1 MGMTL
6 FTRRFAA
13 WIACFAILLAALAP
27 SISQA
32 VANAKQESGSG
43 WAEICS
49 VAGIRFVQLVQA
61 DDGASDDG
69 KSGGGM
75 GMQMEHCAFCS
86 AHAVSVGLPP
96 ASPALPLLVASGT
109 AIFPALYYQSPSPLF
124 IWSTAQSRAPP
135 VFV

>member
-49 VAGIRFVQLVQA
+49 VAGIRFVQVVE
-61 DDGASDDG
+61 DGTTEDG
-69 KSGGGM
+69 KSAGKA
-75 GMQMEHCAFCS
+75 MQMEHCAFCS
-86 AHAVSVGLPP
+86 THAGSVGLPP
-96 ASPALPLLVASGT
+96 TGPVLPLPVAMGT
-109 AIFPALYYQSPSPLF
+109 AIFPSLYYQSPAPLF

-135 VFV
+135 ALA

>member
-49 VAGIRFVQLVQA
+49 VAGIRFVQLA
-61 DDGASDDG
+61 DDGAADG
-69 KSGGGM
+69 KSGGKA
-75 GMQMEHCAFCS
+75 MQMEHCAFCS
-86 AHAVSVGLPP
+86 THAGSVGLPP
-96 ASPALPLLVASGT
+96 TSPMLPQLVASGT
-109 AIFPALYYQSPSPLF
+109 AIFPALYYQSPAPLF

-135 VFV
+135 TLN

>member
-49 VAGIRFVQLVQA
+49 VAGIRFVQVDGLAA
-61 DDGASDDG
+61 DE
-69 KSGGGM
+69 KSGGKV
-75 GMQMEHCAFCS
+75 MQMEHCAFCS
-86 AHAVSVGLPP
+86 THAGSVGLPP
-96 ASPALPLLVASGT
+96 TSPVLPLLVASGT
-109 AIFPALYYQSPSPLF
+109 AIFPSLYYQSPAPLF
-124 IWSTAQSRAPP
+124 IWTTAQSRAPP
-135 VFV
+135 ALV

>member
-27 SISQA
+27 SISRA

-49 VAGIRFVQLVQA
+49 VAGIRFVQVLQA
-61 DDGASDDG
+61 DDGAADE
-69 KSGGGM
+69 KSGGKA
-75 GMQMEHCAFCS
+75 MQMEHCAFCS
-86 AHAVSVGLPP
+86 THAGSVGLPP
-96 ASPALPLLVASGT
+96 SPVLPLPVASGT

-135 VFV
+135 TLV

>member
-49 VAGIRFVQLVQA
+49 VAGIRFVQV
-61 DDGASDDG
+61 DDGAADEKSVG
-69 KSGGGM
+69 KA
-75 GMQMEHCAFCS
+75 MQMEHCAFCS
-86 AHAVSVGLPP
+86 THAGSVGLPP
-96 ASPALPLLVASGT
+96 TSPMLPQLVASGT
-109 AIFPALYYQSPSPLF
+109 AIFPALYYQSPAPLF

-135 VFV
+135 TLN

>member
-49 VAGIRFVQLVQA
+49 VAGIRFVQV
-61 DDGASDDG
+61 DDGAADG
-69 KSGGGM
+69 KSDGKA
-75 GMQMEHCAFCS
+75 MQMEHCAFCS
-86 AHAVSVGLPP
+86 THAGSVGLPP
-96 ASPALPLLVASGT
+96 TSPVLPLPVASGT

-135 VFV
+135 FFV

>member
-1 MGMTL
+1 MTL

-49 VAGIRFVQLVQA
+49 VAGIRFVPLVQA
-61 DDGASDDG
+61 DDGAADE
-69 KSGGGM
+69 KSGGKA
-75 GMQMEHCAFCS
+75 MQMEHCAFCS
-86 AHAVSVGLPP
+86 THAGSVGLTPT
-96 ASPALPLLVASGT
+96 SPVLPLPVASGT
-109 AIFPALYYQSPSPLF
+109 AIFPALYYQSQSPLF

-135 VFV
+135 ALV

>member
-32 VANAKQESGSG
+32 VASAKQESGSG

-61 DDGASDDG
+61 GDGAADE
-69 KSGGGM
+69 KSGDKV
-75 GMQMEHCAFCS
+75 MQMQHCAFCS
-86 AHAVSVGLPP
+86 THAGSVGLPP
-96 ASPALPLLVASGT
+96 TSPVLPLLVASGT
-109 AIFPALYYQSPSPLF
+109 AIFPSLYYQSPAPLF

-135 VFV
+135 ALA

>member
-32 VANAKQESGSG
+32 VANAKQQSGSG

-49 VAGIRFVQLVQA
+49 VAGIRFVQVVE
-61 DDGASDDG
+61 DGTTEDG
-69 KSGGGM
+69 KSAGKA
-75 GMQMEHCAFCS
+75 MQMEHCAFCS
-86 AHAVSVGLPP
+86 THAGSVGLPP
-96 ASPALPLLVASGT
+96 TGPVLPLPVAMGT
-109 AIFPALYYQSPSPLF
+109 AIFPALYYQSPAPLF

-135 VFV
+135 VSV

>member
-1 MGMTL
+1 MTL

-49 VAGIRFVQLVQA
+49 VAGIRFVQV
-61 DDGASDDG
+61 DNDGAADE
-69 KSGGGM
+69 KSGGKA
-75 GMQMEHCAFCS
+75 MQMEHCAFCS
-86 AHAVSVGLPP
+86 THAGSVGLPP
-96 ASPALPLLVASGT
+96 ASPVLPLLVASGT
-109 AIFPALYYQSPSPLF
+109 AIFPALYYESPSPLF

-135 VFV
+135 ALV

>member
-49 VAGIRFVQLVQA
+49 VAGIRFVQLVQG
-61 DDGASDDG
+61 DDGAADG
-69 KSGGGM
+69 KSDGKA
-75 GMQMEHCAFCS
+75 MQMEHCAFCS
-86 AHAVSVGLPP
+86 THAGSVGLPP
-96 ASPALPLLVASGT
+96 TSPVLPLLVASGT

-135 VFV
+135 SLV

>member
-49 VAGIRFVQLVQA
+49 VAGIRFVQV
-61 DDGASDDG
+61 DDGAADG
-69 KSGGGM
+69 KSGGKA
-75 GMQMEHCAFCS
+75 MQMEHCAFCS
-86 AHAVSVGLPP
+86 THAGSVGLPP
-96 ASPALPLLVASGT
+96 TSPVLPLLVASGT

-135 VFV
+135 ALV

>member
-49 VAGIRFVQLVQA
+49 VAGIRFVQVVE
-61 DDGASDDG
+61 DGTTEDG
-69 KSGGGM
+69 KSAGKA
-75 GMQMEHCAFCS
+75 MQMEHCAFCS
-86 AHAVSVGLPP
+86 THAGSAGLPP
-96 ASPALPLLVASGT
+96 TSPVLPLPVAMGT
-109 AIFPALYYQSPSPLF
+109 AIFPALYYQSPAPLF

-135 VFV
+135 ALV

>member
-32 VANAKQESGSG
+32 VASAKQESGSG

-49 VAGIRFVQLVQA
+49 VAGVRFVQLVQA
-61 DDGASDDG
+61 GDGAADE
-69 KSGGGM
+69 KSGDKV
-75 GMQMEHCAFCS
+75 MQMEHCAFCS
-86 AHAVSVGLPP
+86 THAGSVGLPP
-96 ASPALPLLVASGT
+96 TSPVLPLLVASGT
-109 AIFPALYYQSPSPLF
+109 AIFPSLYYQSPAPLF

-135 VFV
+135 SLV

>member
-49 VAGIRFVQLVQA
+49 VAGIRFVQVD
-61 DDGASDDG
+61 DDGAADG
-69 KSGGGM
+69 KSGGKV
-75 GMQMEHCAFCS
+75 MQMEHCAFCS
-86 AHAVSVGLPP
+86 THAGSVGLPP
-96 ASPALPLLVASGT
+96 SPVLPLPDASGT

-124 IWSTAQSRAPP
+124 IWCTAQSRAPP
-135 VFV
+135 ALI

>member
-32 VANAKQESGSG
+32 VANAKPESGSG

-49 VAGIRFVQLVQA
+49 VAGIRFVQVLPA
-61 DDGASDDG
+61 NDGATDE
-69 KSGGGM
+69 KSGGKA
-75 GMQMEHCAFCS
+75 MQMEHCAFCS
-86 AHAVSVGLPP
+86 THAGSVGLPP
-96 ASPALPLLVASGT
+96 AGPVLQLPVASGT
-109 AIFPALYYQSPSPLF
+109 AIFPALYYQSPAPLF
-124 IWSTAQSRAPP
+124 IWSAAQSRAPP
-135 VFV
+135 SLV

>member
-61 DDGASDDG
+61 DGGAADE
-69 KSGGGM
+69 KSGGKA
-75 GMQMEHCAFCS
+75 MQMEHCAFCS
-86 AHAVSVGLPP
+86 THAGSVGLPP
-96 ASPALPLLVASGT
+96 TSPVLLLVASGT
-109 AIFPALYYQSPSPLF
+109 AIFPSLYYQSPAPLF

-135 VFV
+135 VLA

>member
-27 SISQA
+27 SISRA

-49 VAGIRFVQLVQA
+49 VAGIRFVQV
-61 DDGASDDG
+61 DDGVADE
-69 KSGGGM
+69 KSGGKA
-75 GMQMEHCAFCS
+75 MQMEHCAFCS
-86 AHAVSVGLPP
+86 THAGSVGLPP
-96 ASPALPLLVASGT
+96 TSPVLPLLVASGT
-109 AIFPALYYQSPSPLF
+109 AIFPSLYYQSPSPLF

-135 VFV
+135 VSV

>member
-32 VANAKQESGSG
+32 VANAKQASGSG

-49 VAGIRFVQLVQA
+49 VAGIRFVQV
-61 DDGASDDG
+61 DDGAADE
-69 KSGGGM
+69 KSGGKA
-75 GMQMEHCAFCS
+75 MQMEHCAFCS
-86 AHAVSVGLPP
+86 THAGSVGLPP
-96 ASPALPLLVASGT
+96 ASPVLPLLVASGT
-109 AIFPALYYQSPSPLF
+109 AIFPSLYYQSPSPLF

-135 VFV
+135 TLI

>member
-1 MGMTL
+1 MTL

-49 VAGIRFVQLVQA
+49 VAGIRFVQIDGLAA
-61 DDGASDDG
+61 DE
-69 KSGGGM
+69 KSGGKA
-75 GMQMEHCAFCS
+75 MQMEHCAFCS
-86 AHAVSVGLPP
+86 THAGSVGLPP
-96 ASPALPLLVASGT
+96 TSPVLPLLVASGT
-109 AIFPALYYQSPSPLF
+109 AIFPSLYYQSPAPLF
-124 IWSTAQSRAPP
+124 MWSTAQSRAPP
-135 VFV
+135 VLA

>member
-6 FTRRFAA
+6 FTRRLAA

-32 VANAKQESGSG
+32 VANAKQQSGSG

-49 VAGIRFVQLVQA
+49 VAGIRFVQVVE
-61 DDGASDDG
+61 DGTTEDG
-69 KSGGGM
+69 KSAGKA
-75 GMQMEHCAFCS
+75 MQMEHCAFCS
-86 AHAVSVGLPP
+86 THAGSVGLPP
-96 ASPALPLLVASGT
+96 TSPALPLPVASGT
-109 AIFPALYYQSPSPLF
+109 AIFPALYYQSPAPLF

-135 VFV
+135 ALV

>member
-49 VAGIRFVQLVQA
+49 VAGIRFVQV
-61 DDGASDDG
+61 DDGAADG
-69 KSGGGM
+69 KSGGKA
-75 GMQMEHCAFCS
+75 MQMEHCAFCS
-86 AHAVSVGLPP
+86 THAGSVGLPP
-96 ASPALPLLVASGT
+96 ANPVLPLALSSGT
-109 AIFPALYYQSPSPLF
+109 AIFPALYYQSPAPLF
-124 IWSTAQSRAPP
+124 IWSAAQSRAPP
-135 VFV
+135 SLV

>member
-49 VAGIRFVQLVQA
+49 VAGIRFVQVLQA
-61 DDGASDDG
+61 DDGAADET
-69 KSGGGM
+69 SGGKA
-75 GMQMEHCAFCS
+75 MQMEHCAFCS
-86 AHAVSVGLPP
+86 THAGSVGLPP
-96 ASPALPLLVASGT
+96 SPVLPLPVASGT

-135 VFV
+135 VSV

>member
-1 MGMTL
+1 MGMTS

-13 WIACFAILLAALAP
+13 CIACFAILLAALAP

-49 VAGIRFVQLVQA
+49 VAGIRFVQVD
-61 DDGASDDG
+61 DDGAADG
-69 KSGGGM
+69 KSGGKA
-75 GMQMEHCAFCS
+75 MQMEHCAFCS
-86 AHAVSVGLPP
+86 THAGSVGLPP
-96 ASPALPLLVASGT
+96 SPMLPLPVASGT

-135 VFV
+135 TLI

>member
-49 VAGIRFVQLVQA
+49 VAGIRFVQV
-61 DDGASDDG
+61 DDGAADG
-69 KSGGGM
+69 KSEGKA
-75 GMQMEHCAFCS
+75 MQMEHCAFCS
-86 AHAVSVGLPP
+86 THAGSVGLPP
-96 ASPALPLLVASGT
+96 SPVLPLPVASGT

-135 VFV
+135 ALV

>member
-49 VAGIRFVQLVQA
+49 VAGIRFVQV
-61 DDGASDDG
+61 DDGAADE
-69 KSGGGM
+69 KSGAKA
-75 GMQMEHCAFCS
+75 MQMEHCAFCS
-86 AHAVSVGLPP
+86 THAGSVGLPP
-96 ASPALPLLVASGT
+96 ASPVLPLPVALEG
-109 AIFPALYYQSPSPLF
+109 
-124 IWSTAQSRAPP
+124 AQGKH
-135 VFV
+135 

>member
-6 FTRRFAA
+6 FTRRLAA

-32 VANAKQESGSG
+32 VANAKQQSGSG

-49 VAGIRFVQLVQA
+49 VAGIRFVQVVE
-61 DDGASDDG
+61 DGTTEDG
-69 KSGGGM
+69 KSAGKA
-75 GMQMEHCAFCS
+75 MQMEHCTFCS
-86 AHAVSVGLPP
+86 THAGSVGLPP
-96 ASPALPLLVASGT
+96 TSPALPLPVISGT
-109 AIFPALYYQSPSPLF
+109 AIFPALYYQSPAPLF

-135 VFV
+135 ALV

>member
-49 VAGIRFVQLVQA
+49 VAGIRFVQVLQA
-61 DDGASDDG
+61 DDGAADE
-69 KSGGGM
+69 KSGGKA
-75 GMQMEHCAFCS
+75 MQMEHCAFCS
-86 AHAVSVGLPP
+86 THAGSAGLPP
-96 ASPALPLLVASGT
+96 SPVLPLPVASGT

-135 VFV
+135 ALI

>member
-49 VAGIRFVQLVQA
+49 VAGIRFVQV
-61 DDGASDDG
+61 DDGAADG
-69 KSGGGM
+69 KSGGKA
-75 GMQMEHCAFCS
+75 MQMEHCAFCS
-86 AHAVSVGLPP
+86 THAGSVGLPP
-96 ASPALPLLVASGT
+96 TSPVLPLPVASGT

-135 VFV
+135 ALV

>member
-49 VAGIRFVQLVQA
+49 VAGIRFVQVLQA
-61 DDGASDDG
+61 DGGAADE
-69 KSGGGM
+69 KSGGKA
-75 GMQMEHCAFCS
+75 MQMEHCAFCS
-86 AHAVSVGLPP
+86 THAGSVGLPP
-96 ASPALPLLVASGT
+96 SPVLPLPVITGT
-109 AIFPALYYQSPSPLF
+109 AILPSLYYQSPFPLY

-135 VFV
+135 GLI

>member
-1 MGMTL
+1 MGMTAL
-6 FTRRFAA
+6 TRRCAA

-49 VAGIRFVQLVQA
+49 VAGIRFVQVD
-61 DDGASDDG
+61 DDGAANG
-69 KSGGGM
+69 QSGGKA
-75 GMQMEHCAFCS
+75 MQMEHCAFC
-86 AHAVSVGLPP
+86 ATHAGSVGLPP
-96 ASPALPLLVASGT
+96 TCPALLLPAASGT
-109 AIFPALYYQSPSPLF
+109 AILPALYYQSPAPLF

-135 VFV
+135 ALV

>member
-49 VAGIRFVQLVQA
+49 VAGIRFVQVD
-61 DDGASDDG
+61 DDGAADE
-69 KSGGGM
+69 KSGGKA
-75 GMQMEHCAFCS
+75 MQMEHCAFCS
-86 AHAVSVGLPP
+86 THAGSVGLPP
-96 ASPALPLLVASGT
+96 TSPVLPLLVASGT

-135 VFV
+135 SLV

>member
-49 VAGIRFVQLVQA
+49 VAGIRFVQV
-61 DDGASDDG
+61 DDGAADG
-69 KSGGGM
+69 KSDGKA
-75 GMQMEHCAFCS
+75 MQMEHCAFCS
-86 AHAVSVGLPP
+86 THAGSVGLPP
-96 ASPALPLLVASGT
+96 TSPVLPLPVASGT

-135 VFV
+135 ALV

>member
-27 SISQA
+27 SVSQA

-49 VAGIRFVQLVQA
+49 VAGIRFVQV
-61 DDGASDDG
+61 DDGGVDG
-69 KSGGGM
+69 KSGDKA
-75 GMQMEHCAFCS
+75 MQMEHCAFCS
-86 AHAVSVGLPP
+86 THAGSVGLPP
-96 ASPALPLLVASGT
+96 ASPVLPLLVASGT
-109 AIFPALYYQSPSPLF
+109 AIFPSLYYQSPAPLF

-135 VFV
+135 ALV

>member
-49 VAGIRFVQLVQA
+49 VAGIRFVQV
-61 DDGASDDG
+61 DEDGAADG
-69 KSGGGM
+69 KSGGKA
-75 GMQMEHCAFCS
+75 MQMEHCAFCS
-86 AHAVSVGLPP
+86 THAGSVGLPP
-96 ASPALPLLVASGT
+96 ASPVLPLRLSSGT
-109 AIFPALYYQSPSPLF
+109 AIFPVLYYQSPSPLF
-124 IWSTAQSRAPP
+124 IWSAAQSRAPP
-135 VFV
+135 TLV